1 MSIIQQI
8 EKSSLPLAIKWSVAL
23 SVLIVLVMG
32 LLGWILLGKQEESF
46 KRQTTTLGLAL
57 VDQLSFS
64 SSEHLMADDLFALQ
78 LLVNRQEDNDLVVGM
93 QVFDLEGKSLA
104 SAGISPFNFQASGG
118 EGLLKILQSERSGRE
133 WKLGDIRGEIFLSPV
148 LFKDIVVGYALVS
161 LNKQPL
167 QDDLDS
173 LLMTLMNI
181 TIGLILFG
189 IILAVFLAQR
199 LSQPITKLA
208 RAGEALTH
216 GQVHELEFAGRGDE
230 IGKVLDTFQHMAL
243 GLEGKKEVELAFSR
257 YVSPNIAK
265 RLIEGIH
272 TTELGGST
280 VNASVLFCDIV
291 GFTEM
296 AERLEPEQVSEL
308 LNHYFHYFSLAS
320 NSCEGTVD
328 KFIGDCVM
336 IIFGVPDSDP
346 YHALHAVTCGVLI
359 QAIAR
364 RITHQRLVAGLP
376 TVEFKVGINSGPV
389 LAGNLGGHDRMQFT
403 VVGDTVNVAS
413 RLCDRSQPGEVL
425 VADETTRG
433 VNVPQNIHFSNKSC
447 VSVRGRTGPVI
458 HYNADINSFV
468 EAELIKK
475 HLHQI
480 FSTKDTELNRTV
492 NE

>member
-1 MSIIQQI
+1 MSIFQQFDKLSI
-8 EKSSLPLAIKWSVAL
+8 PLAIKWSVAL
-23 SVLIVLVMG
+23 SVLIILVMG
-32 LLGWILLGKQEESF
+32 LLGWMLVGKQEESF
-46 KRQTTTLGLAL
+46 KRQTTTLGMAL
-57 VDQLSFS
+57 VDQLAFS
-64 SSEHLMADDLFALQ
+64 ASEPLMADDNFALQ
-78 LLVNRQEDNDLVVGM
+78 LLVNRQGDNDLVVGM
-93 QVFDLEGKSLA
+93 QIFDLKGRSVA

-133 WKLGDIRGEIFLSPV
+133 WTLGDIRGEVFLSPV
-148 LFKDIVVGYALVS
+148 LFKDVSVGYALVS

-173 LLMTLMNI
+173 LLTTLINI
-181 TIGLILFG
+181 TAGLILFG
-189 IILAVFLAQR
+189 IILAVFLAQK
-199 LSQPITKLA
+199 LSQPITLLA
-208 RAGEALTH
+208 QAGEALTH
-216 GQVHELEFAGRGDE
+216 GKTHELEFDGRGDE
-230 IGKVLDTFQHMAL
+230 LGKVLDSFQYMAL

-265 RLIEGIH
+265 HLIEDIH
-272 TTELGGST
+272 TSKLGGST

-308 LNHYFHYFSLAS
+308 LNHYFHYFSLAG

-336 IIFGVPDSDP
+336 IIFGVPDHDP

-376 TVEFKVGINSGPV
+376 TVEFKVGVNSGPV
-389 LAGNLGGHDRMQFT
+389 LAGNLGGKERMQFT

-413 RLCDRSQPGEVL
+413 RLCDRCRPGDVL

-433 VNVPQNIHFSNKSC
+433 RDVPQNIRFSDKMSA
-447 VSVRGRTGPVI
+447 SVRGREQPVI
-458 HYNADINSFV
+458 YYGADVNSFT
-468 EAELIKK
+468 EAELIKR
-475 HLHQI
+475 HLRQI
-480 FSTKDTELNRTV
+480 FAAAETK
-492 NE
+492 